1 MEWPDLLA
9 EIRWE
14 QGEHVSIV
22 GPTGYGKTTIEKAL
36 IKLRSAVVV
45 IGTKPRAPHGDP
57 NLAGLIKSDGFVR
70 IKTWPPP
77 RPPYMMPKVLLW
89 PDWKGSADTA
99 ANAELFREAFAD
111 IFAVGKWCVCADEL
125 AFLVRRFGLKT
136 ELEDMWGQG
145 RSLKISL
152 LGCTQRPAW
161 VPLEMYS
168 MATHLFLFACNDD
181 RDLARIQGI
190 GGVDPATIRRIV
202 RRLRKYEFLYVNTA
216 TKRLVLS
223 RTPAP

>member
-1 MEWPDLLA
+1 MEWEELRPT
-9 EIRWE
+9 IRWA

-22 GPTGYGKTTIEKAL
+22 GPTGYGKTTIEKAML
-36 IKLRSAVVV
+36 GLRDYVVV

-57 NLAGLIKSDGFVR
+57 NLAGLIKEQGFAR
-70 IKTWPPP
+70 IKKWPPP
-77 RPPYMMPKVLLW
+77 LPPALMPKVILW
-89 PDWKGSADTA
+89 PDYNTPDDLTD
-99 ANAELFREAFAD
+99 NVPVYREAMQH
-111 IFAVGKWCVCADEL
+111 IFAKGGWCVAADEL
-125 AFLVRRFGLKT
+125 AFMVRRLGLRT
-136 ELEDMWGQG
+136 ELEDMWQQG
-145 RSLKISL
+145 RGIGISL

-181 RDLARIQGI
+181 ADLKRIQGI

-202 RRLRKYEFLYVNTA
+202 RGLNKYEFLYVNTA